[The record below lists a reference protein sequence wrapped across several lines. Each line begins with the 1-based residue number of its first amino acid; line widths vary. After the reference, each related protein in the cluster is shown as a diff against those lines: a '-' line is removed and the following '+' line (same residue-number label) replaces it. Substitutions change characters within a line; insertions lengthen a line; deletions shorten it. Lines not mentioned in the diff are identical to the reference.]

1 MVLVSILA
9 AEFDERKIE
18 SHYYGYILGVFS
30 LFSALSSLVVSKLI
44 ERYGRSCVLYSGLFF
59 LSINLMG
66 TGMITYIENNTHL
79 IIVAMILRAAQGWFK
94 SFITVTGYSMIVILH
109 PDEKIKYLSIS
120 EIISG
125 FGYSFGPIFG
135 AILYSLFGTSL
146 CF

>member
-1 MVLVSILA
+1 
-9 AEFDERKIE
+9 
-18 SHYYGYILGVFS
+18 
-30 LFSALSSLVVSKLI
+30 
-44 ERYGRSCVLYSGLFF
+44 
-59 LSINLMG
+59 MG
-66 TGMITYIENNTHL
+66 IGMITYIENNTHL

-135 AILYSLFGTSL
+135 AILYSLFGYFIMFLVLGLSL
-146 CF
+146 LVLILIIIAVMPPNIDSIGSSVKLNDGNSQSNFEAIEKISYKGLLSDYVIQLM